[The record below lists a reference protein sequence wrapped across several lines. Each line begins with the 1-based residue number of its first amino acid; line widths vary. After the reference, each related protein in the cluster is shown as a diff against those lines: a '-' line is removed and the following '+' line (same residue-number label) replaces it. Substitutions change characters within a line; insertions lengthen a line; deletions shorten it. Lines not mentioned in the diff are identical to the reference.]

1 MRKDVDKDKARTGK
15 LGVEEVERE
24 SQTRLMMLYVV

>member
-1 MRKDVDKDKARTGK
+1 MRKDVDKDKAKTRK